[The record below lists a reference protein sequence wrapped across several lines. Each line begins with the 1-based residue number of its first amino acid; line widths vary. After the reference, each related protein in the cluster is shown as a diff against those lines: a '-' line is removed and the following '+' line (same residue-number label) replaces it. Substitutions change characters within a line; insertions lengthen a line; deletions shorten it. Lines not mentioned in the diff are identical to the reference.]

1 MLTLA
6 FAIVSPNLV
15 QAYDMVGAV
24 DSGDTVE
31 SPEPPAEDE
40 SVFPMPAIAVTA
52 RKVYAPPT
60 IIVRKASSEDI
71 SAWNSHN
78 VGDALTY
85 VPGVNVQIG
94 GTSGDARAWI
104 RGFRDRDVLVLFDG
118 IPIASGF
125 EGTIDLNEIAVENIS
140 AIKVLK
146 SAPSVIYGTNG
157 VGGVID
163 VIPQTGQVG
172 NFLDG
177 GVELGGDNRR
187 LLRANGGGGNGN
199 ISFSLSAQ
207 HHQADDF
214 SLSDD
219 YTPDLNQPE
228 GRRVNS
234 DFERSSLLLQFD
246 ALQTPLGHSSMFIN
260 ISDAEKGLPVE
271 TGVDDPD
278 FERLTKSIRKTLG
291 ISNHFN
297 NIPLSV
303 KLYYN
308 GYDSDL
314 TVYTDESFSE
324 VDEIEKAEDYSYGG
338 KMYST
343 LDTSLRNSIILAA
356 SAQTDVF
363 KAEGELENGNKA
375 ELSTYTL
382 AIEDQFWMK
391 KQLSLVVGGIYNY
404 FDQTRLGKTSSSFDP
419 QLAVAWQATPVLA
432 LHASAAQRTRFPKL
446 RELYRR
452 KWGNPDLDPQTAR
465 NYEIGITYQ
474 HRSGISTDFSIYRS
488 DVDDLIERPHRRS
501 IYLNLD
507 QVKFKGIELASGG
520 WITERVFARVAY
532 TYVDAAEDLS
542 EGGSRQLRSRPE
554 NTVIAE
560 FRYRFAHE
568 ILFSFN
574 GIYVSGLFDLD
585 PDGVYTEIP
594 GYFVAN
600 AKVSKPFAQH
610 YEVYLSV
617 TNMGDTDYVQ
627 RLGNPREGRAFLLG
641 LNLNY

>member
-1 MLTLA
+1 
-6 FAIVSPNLV
+6 
-15 QAYDMVGAV
+15 
-24 DSGDTVE
+24 
-31 SPEPPAEDE
+31 
-40 SVFPMPAIAVTA
+40 
-52 RKVYAPPT
+52 
-60 IIVRKASSEDI
+60 
-71 SAWNSHN
+71 
-78 VGDALTY
+78 
-85 VPGVNVQIG
+85 
-94 GTSGDARAWI
+94 
-104 RGFRDRDVLVLFDG
+104 VLVLFDG

-177 GVELGGDNRR
+177 GAELGGDNRR
-187 LLRANGGGGNGN
+187 LLRASGGGGNGN

-207 HHQADDF
+207 HQQADDF

-219 YTPDLNQPE
+219 YTPDLNQPA
-228 GRRVNS
+228 GKRVNS
-234 DFERSSLLLQFD
+234 DFERNSLLFQLD

-338 KMYST
+338 KLYST
-343 LDTSLRNSIILAA
+343 LDTSLRNSIILSA

-404 FDQTRLGKTSSSFDP
+404 FDQTRLGKTSSAFDP
-419 QLAVAWQATPVLA
+419 QLAVAWRATPVLA

-452 KWGNPDLDPQTAR
+452 KWGNPDLDPQTAS
-465 NYEIGITYQ
+465 NYEIGLTYQHRSGISTDFSIYDPQTASNYEIGLTYQ

-488 DVDDLIERPHRRS
+488 DVDDLIERPNRRS

-532 TYVDAAEDLS
+532 TYVDAAEELS

-554 NTVIAE
+554 NTVVAE
-560 FRYRFAHE
+560 FRYRFAHG

-610 YEVYLSV
+610 YEAYLSV